1 MPDLAQLH
9 ADAVRLSPGGTGGVR
24 FSSPPQS
31 ALNFTSDGTK
41 ATPAGQ
47 PAGTQICSFAIPLI
61 TIVAYFVLKLFLPIV
76 VFVFQLWFLLALR
89 FCIPPSVTIDAGL
102 AAKLDAM
109 GGGLAIDANVV
120 AQNKAAYNTLLKD
133 LFKDFKSGVPGDTSS
148 LADKLIT
155 ANQNG
160 QMDDA
165 SFGSLVGAVAARKV
179 SAGPEL
185 RFAERVERSEVV
197 RP

>member
-1 MPDLAQLH
+1 M
-9 ADAVRLSPGGTGGVR
+9 
-24 FSSPPQS
+24 
-31 ALNFTSDGTK
+31 
-41 ATPAGQ
+41 
-47 PAGTQICSFAIPLI
+47 
-61 TIVAYFVLKLFLPIV
+61 

-102 AAKLDAM
+102 ADKLDAM

-120 AQNKAAYNTLLKD
+120 AQNKADYNTLLEN
-133 LFKDFKSGVPGDTSS
+133 LFDHFTSGVAGDPS
-148 LADKLIT
+148 LAKKLIN

-160 QMDDA
+160 QIDDA